1 MQMLVDTWWWWWWPP
16 AALRRTVRRL
26 HRLVPPGS
34 EGAPTYESTWT
45 PTKWRRRQARVAD
58 EARDLA
64 GTPRLLLGRAVA
76 RDEVDDGTAR
86 CRHDA

>member
-1 MQMLVDTWWWWWWPP
+1 MQVHVDTWWWWWWPP
-16 AALRRTVRRL
+16 AVLRRTVRRL
-26 HRLVPPGS
+26 HRLVPPRGRGRADLR
-34 EGAPTYESTWT
+34 EHLDAD
-45 PTKWRRRQARVAD
+45 KVAKHARVAD

>member
-1 MQMLVDTWWWWWWPP
+1 MVVVVV
-16 AALRRTVRRL
+16 AACPRCAARCGAFI
-26 HRLVPPGS
+26 GS
-34 EGAPTYESTWT
+34 FRQVVEGAPTYESTWT
-45 PTKWRRRQARVAD
+45 PTKWRWRQARVAD
-58 EARDLA
+58 EARDVT

>member
-1 MQMLVDTWWWWWWPP
+1 MQVHVDTWWWWWWPP
-16 AALRRTVRRL
+16 AVLRRTVRRL
-26 HRLVPPGS
+26 HRLVPPRGRGRADLR
-34 EGAPTYESTWT
+34 EHLDAD
-45 PTKWRRRQARVAD
+45 KVAKHARVAN

>member
-1 MQMLVDTWWWWWWPP
+1 MQ
-16 AALRRTVRRL
+16 VRRHVVVVVVAACRAAPHGAAPSSARSARWRGRADL
-26 HRLVPPGS
+26 REHLDADEAAKHARL
-34 EGAPTYESTWT
+34 
-45 PTKWRRRQARVAD
+45 AD

-64 GTPRLLLGRAVA
+64 STPRSLLGRAVA

>member
-26 HRLVPPGS
+26 HRLVPPGGRGRADLR
-34 EGAPTYESTWT
+34 EHLDADEAA
-45 PTKWRRRQARVAD
+45 KHACVAD

-64 GTPRLLLGRAVA
+64 STPRSLLGRAVA